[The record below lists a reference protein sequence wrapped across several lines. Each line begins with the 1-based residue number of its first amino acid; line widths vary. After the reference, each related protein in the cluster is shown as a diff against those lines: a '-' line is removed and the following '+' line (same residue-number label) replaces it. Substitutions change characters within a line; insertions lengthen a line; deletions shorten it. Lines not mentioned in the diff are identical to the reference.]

1 MRRNFWMSNIF
12 EINERYLQVL
22 DIWDDAD
29 PQLIQDTLDSIESE
43 MHEKVDNI
51 IKIKR
56 SVDGDVDVIDAEI
69 KRLQKM
75 KKQKE
80 NLSDKLKGY
89 LAIMLEQRGLQKY
102 KTPTNHI
109 YKRKNAPSV
118 VITNES
124 LIDDA
129 YYIPQPPK
137 LNKAQI
143 KEDIKA
149 GADVEGA
156 ELRASESLV
165 IK

>member
-1 MRRNFWMSNIF
+1 MSNIF

-22 DIWDDAD
+22 DMWNDVD

-51 IKIKR
+51 IKLKR

-75 KKQKE
+75 KKQKA
-80 NLSDKLKGY
+80 NLSDRLKSY
-89 LAIMLEQRGLQKY
+89 LEVMLEQRGLKKY
-102 KTPTNHI
+102 KTPTNQI

-118 VITNES
+118 IITNES
-124 LIDDA
+124 LIDKA

-137 LNKAQI
+137 LNKTQI

-156 ELRASESLV
+156 ELQASESLV

>member
-1 MRRNFWMSNIF
+1 MSNIF

-22 DIWDDAD
+22 DMWDDVD

-51 IKIKR
+51 IKLKR

-89 LAIMLEQRGLQKY
+89 LAIMLEQRGLRKY

-109 YKRKNAPSV
+109 YKRKNKPSIV
-118 VITNES
+118 VTNES
-124 LIDDA
+124 LIDKA

-137 LNKAQI
+137 LNKKQI
-143 KEDIKA
+143 EEDIKA
-149 GADVEGA
+149 GVDVEGA
-156 ELRASESLV
+156 ELSASESLV
-165 IK
+165 IPK

>member
-1 MRRNFWMSNIF
+1 MSNLF

-22 DIWDDAD
+22 DMWDDVE
-29 PQLIQDTLDSIESE
+29 PGIIQDTLDSIEAE
-43 MHEKVDNI
+43 THEKVDNI
-51 IKIKR
+51 IGLKR
-56 SVDGDVDVIDAEI
+56 SVDGDVGVIDAEI

-75 KKQKE
+75 KKQKA
-80 NLSDKLKGY
+80 NLSDRLKSY
-89 LAIMLEQRGLQKY
+89 LEVMLEQRGLKKY

-118 VITNES
+118 IITNES
-124 LIDDA
+124 LIDKA

-137 LNKAQI
+137 LNKTQI

-156 ELRASESLV
+156 ELQASESLV

>member
-1 MRRNFWMSNIF
+1 MSNIF

-22 DIWDDAD
+22 DMWDDVD
-29 PQLIQDTLDSIESE
+29 PQVIRDTLDSIETE

-51 IKIKR
+51 IGLKR
-56 SVDGDVDVIDAEI
+56 SVDGDVDVIDNEI

-75 KKQKE
+75 KKQKV
-80 NLSDKLKGY
+80 NLSDRLKGY
-89 LAIMLEQRGLQKY
+89 LEVMLEQRGLRKY
-102 KTPTNHI
+102 KTPKNHI
-109 YKRKNAPSV
+109 YKRKNKPSV
-118 VITNES
+118 VVTNET
-124 LIDDA
+124 LIDKA

-137 LNKAQI
+137 LNKKQI
-143 KEDIKA
+143 EEDIKA

>member
-1 MRRNFWMSNIF
+1 MSNLF

-22 DIWDDAD
+22 DMWDDVE
-29 PQLIQDTLDSIESE
+29 PGIIQDTLDSIEAE
-43 MHEKVDNI
+43 THEKVDNI
-51 IKIKR
+51 IGLKR
-56 SVDGDVDVIDAEI
+56 SVDGDVGVIDAEI

-75 KKQKE
+75 KKQKA
-80 NLSDKLKGY
+80 NLSDRLKSY
-89 LAIMLEQRGLQKY
+89 LEVMLEQRGLKKY

-118 VITNES
+118 IITNES
-124 LIDDA
+124 LIDKA

-137 LNKAQI
+137 LNKTQI

-149 GADVEGA
+149 GAEVEGA
-156 ELRASESLV
+156 ELQASESLV

>member
-1 MRRNFWMSNIF
+1 MNMSNLF

-22 DIWDDAD
+22 DMWDDVE
-29 PQLIQDTLDSIESE
+29 PGIIQDTLDSIEAE
-43 MHEKVDNI
+43 THEKVDNI
-51 IKIKR
+51 IGLKR
-56 SVDGDVDVIDAEI
+56 SVDGDVGVIDAEI

-75 KKQKE
+75 KKQKA
-80 NLSDKLKGY
+80 NLSDRLKSY
-89 LAIMLEQRGLQKY
+89 LEVMLEQRGLKKY

-118 VITNES
+118 IITNES
-124 LIDDA
+124 LIDKA

-137 LNKAQI
+137 LNKTQI

-156 ELRASESLV
+156 ELQASESLV